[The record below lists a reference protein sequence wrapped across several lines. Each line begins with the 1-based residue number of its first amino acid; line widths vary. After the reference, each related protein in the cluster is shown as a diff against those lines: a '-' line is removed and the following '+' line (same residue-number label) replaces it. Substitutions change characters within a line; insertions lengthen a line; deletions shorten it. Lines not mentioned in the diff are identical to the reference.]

1 MNERRFLNNQPK
13 INHPIE
19 KTSFFVGWFWYSI
32 RIIKKAIVLLITL
45 TFCMGQ
51 CMINAMC
58 ILGFLTLLSEDVKKF
73 ISGDKDSYSV
83 LWIVSKL
90 LLYASMVCCNVLSR
104 INEVSDRVFSVIFLV
119 CLLFYIVV
127 KILLNKQNK
136 K

>member
-1 MNERRFLNNQPK
+1 
-13 INHPIE
+13 
-19 KTSFFVGWFWYSI
+19 
-32 RIIKKAIVLLITL
+32 
-45 TFCMGQ
+45 
-51 CMINAMC
+51 MINAMC